1 NGGAHFAPELG
12 GHFELESGAHF
23 KTEWGDQYN
32 RNLQLE
38 DLVSQTDGDKKVQS
52 VFFKEKCKS
61 CYSKIDFAQLFYILM
76 DEGLLFFD
84 NADEKNNR
92 SKFQLFLEN
101 NFTYASDDGG
111 QSKIK
116 SISRQF
122 SECKGYIYKEKQI
135 KFLNEFIA
143 VMQERT
149 RRLESW

>member
-1 NGGAHFAPELG
+1 
-12 GHFELESGAHF
+12 
-23 KTEWGDQYN
+23 
-32 RNLQLE
+32 
-38 DLVSQTDGDKKVQS
+38 
-52 VFFKEKCKS
+52 
-61 CYSKIDFAQLFYILM
+61 M

-101 NFTYASDDGG
+101 NFTYAGDDGG

-122 SECKGYIYKEKQI
+122 SECKGYVYKVKQI

-143 VMQERT
+143 VMQERK

>member
-1 NGGAHFAPELG
+1 MKSDKIATLLNGVLKFNERLSLLENLCSVG
-12 GHFELESGAHF
+12 GKDNKMQF
-23 KTEWGDQYN
+23 
-32 RNLQLE
+32 
-38 DLVSQTDGDKKVQS
+38 VSS
-52 VFFKEKCKS
+52 KEKCKS
-61 CYSKIDFAQLFYILM
+61 IYNKIDFAQLFYILM

-84 NADEKNNR
+84 AKDEKNNR

-101 NFTYASDDGG
+101 NFTYAGDDGG

-122 SECKGYIYKEKQI
+122 SECKGYVYKVKHI

-143 VMQERT
+143 VIQERK

>member
-1 NGGAHFAPELG
+1 MKRGKQIEFFTVILKFDERLRL
-12 GHFELESGAHF
+12 LE
-23 KTEWGDQYN
+23 N
-32 RNLQLE
+32 
-38 DLVSQTDGDKKVQS
+38 LVSETDMDNKVKS
-52 VFFKEKCKS
+52 GFSKEKCKS
-61 CYSKIDFAQLFYILM
+61 CYSKINFAQLFYILM

-101 NFTYASDDGG
+101 NFTYAGDDGG

-122 SECKGYIYKEKQI
+122 SECKGYVYKVKQI

-143 VMQERT
+143 VIQERK